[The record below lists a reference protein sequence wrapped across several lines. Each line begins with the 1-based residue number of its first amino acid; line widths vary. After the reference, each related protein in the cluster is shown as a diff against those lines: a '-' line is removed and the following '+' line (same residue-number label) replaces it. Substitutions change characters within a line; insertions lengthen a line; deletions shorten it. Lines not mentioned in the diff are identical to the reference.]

1 MKMSRL
7 IYILLGTAV
16 MASFGTPSVLAQT
29 EGAEDGVINSPY
41 QGDRNLTSPEQLNV
55 PIDSN
60 SQTPAVEG
68 ETYQTTPQSQNNE
81 TYQTPSEDGIYQTTP
96 QTEPDNIY
104 QTTPQPEPD
113 EPEFGQDE
121 TDEDE
126 FGQDEFDEDETDED
140 EFGQD
145 EFDEDETDDDEFGQE
160 DFDIDVGQ
168 PTRSGPSYVGVGANI
183 GLGEGDTAVGEG
195 SFAIFSKIG
204 ITPNLSARPAVLV
217 SDDPTI
223 LLPVTF
229 DFIPGVSRTTE
240 DVTERV
246 AGLSVSPYVGAGV
259 AIATGDDAAVD
270 FLATGG
276 VDVPLSPQISATA
289 SVNATLFEN
298 PAVGLMLGVGYNF
311 R

>member
-1 MKMSRL
+1 MKMSRFV
-7 IYILLGTAV
+7 YLLLSTVV
-16 MASFGTPSVLAQT
+16 MASFGMPSVLAQT
-29 EGAEDGVINSPY
+29 EGAEDDVINSPY
-41 QGDRNLTSPEQLNV
+41 QGDRNLTSPQQLNV

-68 ETYQTTPQSQNNE
+68 ETYQTTPQPGTN
-81 TYQTPSEDGIYQTTP
+81 GIYQTTP
-96 QTEPDNIY
+96 TPEDRTYQTTPEDGTYQTTPRTEPDNIY

-121 TDEDE
+121 TDGDQ
-126 FGQDEFDEDETDED
+126 FGQD
-140 EFGQD
+140 
-145 EFDEDETDDDEFGQE
+145 
-160 DFDIDVGQ
+160 DFDIELGR

-183 GLGEGDTAVGEG
+183 GLGEGDTAIGEG

-204 ITPNLSARPAVLV
+204 LTPNLSARPSVLV

-246 AGLSVSPYVGAGV
+246 AGLSVSPYVGAGI

-289 SVNATLFEN
+289 SVNASLFEN

>member
-1 MKMSRL
+1 MKMSRFV
-7 IYILLGTAV
+7 YLLLSTAV
-16 MASFGTPSVLAQT
+16 MASFGMPSVLAQT

-41 QGDRNLTSPEQLNV
+41 QGDRNLTSPEQLEV

-68 ETYQTTPQSQNNE
+68 ETYQTTPQPQPNG
-81 TYQTPSEDGIYQTTP
+81 TYQTTPTVEDGIYQTTP

-113 EPEFGQDE
+113 QPEFGQDE
-121 TDEDE
+121 TDDDE
-126 FGQDEFDEDETDED
+126 FGQDEFDEDENE
-140 EFGQD
+140 
-145 EFDEDETDDDEFGQE
+145 DEFGQE
-160 DFDIDVGQ
+160 DFDIEVGR

-183 GLGEGDTAVGEG
+183 GLGEGDTAIGEG

-204 ITPNLSARPAVLV
+204 LTPNLSARPSVLV

-246 AGLSVSPYVGAGV
+246 AGLSVSPYVGAGI

-289 SVNATLFEN
+289 SVNASLFSN